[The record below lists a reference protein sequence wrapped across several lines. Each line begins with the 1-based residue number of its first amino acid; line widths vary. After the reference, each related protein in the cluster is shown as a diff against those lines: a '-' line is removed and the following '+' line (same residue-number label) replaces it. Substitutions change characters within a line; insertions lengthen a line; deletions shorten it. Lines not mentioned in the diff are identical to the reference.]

1 MGGSGWL
8 VPAVILGHGGN
19 AASGGDSTARRV
31 VGDRGRAGQLHG
43 DSPTP
48 STFDRD
54 IVRDVHDALV
64 RGTVLFGDAHVH
76 AALYGHAG
84 RVAHHVVH
92 DVRRRAD
99 VPGYGAEHYANGAVN
114 RAKLNWP
121 AIRQRALDI
130 ASGAV
135 TASDTHSAIAWAVG
149 ELDVNGHS
157 RFVPLP
163 VGTTTPLLPLG
174 PSQLPSGKLLPG
186 RIGYVALPGVEDFA
200 DQYQAAGAAVIRTLQ
215 AGHPDGWI
223 LDLLSDAGG
232 AVWPMLGGIQPLLGS
247 GPIGSFVSPPAP
259 ASVVRVT
266 PTELTQGGQVAI
278 RIPVAAQQGASTDPV
293 VVLTGPT
300 TASAG
305 EFAAIVFRGR
315 PCTTWMG
322 SATTGVP
329 TANAPFQL
337 SDGATLILTTGF
349 DADRTG
355 HVYPDTP
362 IKPDIEVGTNYNTT
376 WNQAD
381 PTIRAATQWLN
392 LHRDCKP
399 VAKQCAS
406 WGTAGPPLCPQTI
419 ESLHPRPAV

>member
-1 MGGSGWL
+1 MAVMQHLVGIRRLVGSL
-8 VPAVILGHGGN
+8 VTAGALVSCTATRPSPVPSTVTSSTPPSTATPAV
-19 AASGGDSTARRV
+19 
-31 VGDRGRAGQLHG
+31 
-43 DSPTP
+43 SPTTS
-48 STFDRD
+48 STMSVAARTYLDT
-54 IVRDVHDALV
+54 ALNIMQ
-64 RGTVLFGDAHVH
+64 T
-76 AALYGHAG
+76 
-84 RVAHHVVH
+84 
-92 DVRRRAD
+92 
-99 VPGYGAEHYANGAVN
+99 GAVN

-223 LDLLSDAGG
+223 LDLRSDAGG

-315 PCTTWMG
+315 PCTTSMG

-362 IKPDIEVGTNYNTT
+362 IKPDIEVGTNYNAT

-399 VAKQCAS
+399 VAKQM
-406 WGTAGPPLCPQTI
+406 
-419 ESLHPRPAV
+419 R

>member
-1 MGGSGWL
+1 
-8 VPAVILGHGGN
+8 
-19 AASGGDSTARRV
+19 
-31 VGDRGRAGQLHG
+31 
-43 DSPTP
+43 
-48 STFDRD
+48 
-54 IVRDVHDALV
+54 
-64 RGTVLFGDAHVH
+64 
-76 AALYGHAG
+76 
-84 RVAHHVVH
+84 
-92 DVRRRAD
+92 
-99 VPGYGAEHYANGAVN
+99 
-114 RAKLNWP
+114 
-121 AIRQRALDI
+121 
-130 ASGAV
+130 
-135 TASDTHSAIAWAVG
+135 
-149 ELDVNGHS
+149 
-157 RFVPLP
+157 
-163 VGTTTPLLPLG
+163 LLPLG

-223 LDLLSDAGG
+223 LDLRSDAGG

-315 PCTTWMG
+315 PCTTSMG

-362 IKPDIEVGTNYNTT
+362 IKPDIEVGTNYNAT

-392 LHRDCKP
+392 LHRDCKT
-399 VAKQCAS
+399 VAKQM
-406 WGTAGPPLCPQTI
+406 
-419 ESLHPRPAV
+419 R